1 MKQRRSNFRGKQRGF
16 TALETMVVLMIVT
29 IASAGGIAVY
39 SRYIDR
45 QTNLVTADQ
54 MDSVS
59 DAAAGYIKDNYAAV
73 AAAAT
78 PTAPAVITTA
88 MLRATGY
95 LQTGFADKNAYGQDY
110 RVLVLQPTPN
120 KLQSLIVTVNGDT
133 IKELHLIEI
142 AKQQGGKGG
151 YVPLSN
157 TGIALGSFGGWQ
169 TPLAPYGV
177 SPGAGHLATALFFE
191 DGALVNDYL
200 YRHAVP
206 GQPELQTMH
215 AAIDMNTNNLNNVG
229 AVNAAAANISGN
241 TKTTGETY
249 TGGWFR
255 STGDTGWYNEK
266 HNGGWYMSDPAWVRS
281 YADKNVYTGG
291 EMRAGKLTSTGRTEV
306 GEFLQLNAVSTAG
319 TGCSPNGMISRDAVG
334 TPLTCQ
340 AGVWRM
346 IGIMNLQRVSQYAL
360 IDGLP
365 LPRLVEFSVSC
376 PAGKKVVS
384 GGCNFNGYSTEVN
397 LDDSSPTPTADGW
410 NCSVRVTSVYQS
422 DPWTGV
428 EASAICAN
436 YGD

>member
-1 MKQRRSNFRGKQRGF
+1 
-16 TALETMVVLMIVT
+16 MIVT
-29 IASAGGIAVY
+29 IATAGGLAAY
-39 SRYIDR
+39 GRYIDR

-54 MDSVS
+54 MGAVS

-73 AAAAT
+73 AASAT

-95 LQTGFADKNAYGQDY
+95 LQAGFADKNAYGQDY

-169 TPLAPYGV
+169 TALAPYGV

-215 AAIDMNTNNLNNVG
+215 AAINMNTNNLNNVG
-229 AVNAAAANISGN
+229 TVNAAAANISGN
-241 TKTTGETY
+241 TRTTGETY

-255 STGDTGWYNEK
+255 STGDTGWFNEK
-266 HNGGWYMSDPAWVRS
+266 HIGGWYMSDPAWVRS
-281 YADKNVYTGG
+281 YADKNVFTGG

-306 GEFLQLNAVSTAG
+306 GEFLQLNTVSTAG

-340 AGVWRM
+340 SGVWRM
-346 IGIMNLQRVSQYAL
+346 IGIMNVERVAQYYF
-360 IDGLP
+360 ITGLP
-365 LPRLVEFSVSC
+365 LPRLVDVSAQC

-384 GGCNFNGYSTEVN
+384 GGCNFNGYSLEVN
-397 LDDSSPTPTADGW
+397 LDDSSPSHTATAW
-410 NCSVRVTSVYQS
+410 NCSVRIGSIYQE
-422 DPWTGV
+422 DPWNGV
-428 EASAICAN
+428 EASAICAS